1 MLMRSTIWIT
11 ILSMSFLICVQ
22 TGAEAP
28 AGGIQA
34 NSKPQPPA
42 GLMEGKDDSWFVS
55 IELSI
60 PMTGSIGVT
69 WGRMLN
75 ARTTIANF
83 LYFFD
88 RDWMVLL
95 EKGDW
100 HSNSFYTGLS
110 FYYFPFA
117 KKNQYEGYFI
127 GGDFG
132 LAVSRQEFKPLKK
145 SDIFFYPFVDAYLMG
160 YVIPIRGGLKMD
172 CLLGGGWA
180 PVESQVVIDGNRN
193 PGDYY
198 PLVNA
203 RLSYWW

>member
-1 MLMRSTIWIT
+1 MKSTIWMIT
-11 ILSMSFLICVQ
+11 LSMFVLTCVQ
-22 TGAEAP
+22 AGAEVP
-28 AGGIQA
+28 TGNTQVNSEYQSTAGSA
-34 NSKPQPPA
+34 ARRSV
-42 GLMEGKDDSWFVS
+42 SWFAS
-55 IELSI
+55 TELSI

-69 WGRMLN
+69 WGKPLSDRM
-75 ARTTIANF
+75 TIANF
-83 LYFFD
+83 FYFFD

-100 HSNSFYTGLS
+100 HSNSAYIGLS

-117 KKNQYEGYFI
+117 EKNQYEGYFI